1 MKKIILVLVVCLF
14 SKDVVSKDKPNRP
27 EIAAK
32 AMNDGINTG
41 LDIAIK
47 SLSAIPTK
55 IIGEISKTNKTT
67 VWVNGKSLKECMG
80 ENKVLNNNAIQCH
93 NGYFKEVE

>member
-1 MKKIILVLVVCLF
+1 MKKIILFLAICLF
-14 SKDVVSKDKPNRP
+14 SKDGLSKEEPNRP

-32 AMNDGINTG
+32 AMNEGINTG

-47 SLSAIPTK
+47 SLSAIPMK
-55 IIGEISKTNKTT
+55 VIGEISKPNKTT

-80 ENKVLNNNAIQCH
+80 ENKILNNNTIQCH